1 MKLRGWC
8 FVVLTV
14 CGLAVGVLNPAAA
27 VHARTAGA
35 EVSESS
41 SFPTDVRT
49 QGGSGIAAAIACG
62 GFARLSIDYG
72 MHPGVVS
79 AAIASCFYMVLD
91 ALFDFP
97 Y

>member
-1 MKLRGWC
+1 M
-8 FVVLTV
+8 V
-14 CGLAVGVLNPAAA
+14 CGLGAGVLTPVTK
-27 VHARTAGA
+27 VHARAA
-35 EVSESS
+35 NPEVGESS
-41 SFPTDVRT
+41 SVPVDIRGH
-49 QGGSGIAAAIACG
+49 GGSGIAAAIACG
-62 GFARLSIDYG
+62 GFSRLSFEYG